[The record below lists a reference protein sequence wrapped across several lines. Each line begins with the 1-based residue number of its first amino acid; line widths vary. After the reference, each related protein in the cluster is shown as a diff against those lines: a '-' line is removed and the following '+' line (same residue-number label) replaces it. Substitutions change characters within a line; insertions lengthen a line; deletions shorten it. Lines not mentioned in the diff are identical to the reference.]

1 MDVYLPNGFLN
12 FEYII
17 KSPIPFWFI
26 IGGRAIGKTFGAL
39 YEPLVLGH
47 KIIYMRRTQSQT
59 DLINR
64 PEFSPYKAIMR
75 EYPEYRITTET
86 ITKYN
91 AAIYR
96 EGESENKDDRTL
108 IGYTAALSTFSNIRG
123 FDASDCDI
131 LIFDEFCPES
141 HERLIKNEASAFLNC
156 VETISRNREL
166 SGRPP
171 LKVICLSNSNQL
183 GNPLFVELR
192 LVRIC
197 EKLRNQGE
205 DLYMNQRRGVAVL
218 MPHDS
223 PISRAKKDTSLY
235 KLAGNRS
242 EFGQMALGN
251 EFVTE
256 GFSESRSINIK
267 SLVPLVTVGK
277 VTIYR
282 SKVDGKKYYCSEFRS
297 GNAPLFADND
307 IDMIRFH
314 NNYSW
319 VRDAY
324 IGNNIVFEDH
334 SAEIYLKKYLD
345 IC

>member
-12 FEYII
+12 FKYII
-17 KSPIPFWFI
+17 ESSIPYWFI
-26 IGGRAIGKTFGAL
+26 VGGRAIGKTFGAL
-39 YEPLVLGH
+39 YEPLVMGL
-47 KIIYMRRTQSQT
+47 KIIYMRRTQAQT
-59 DLINR
+59 DLIN
-64 PEFSPYKAIMR
+64 PQEFSPDKAIMR
-75 EYPEYRITTET
+75 EYPEYKITTET

-96 EGESENKDDRTL
+96 ESDEDPDNRVL

-123 FDASDCDI
+123 FDASECDI

-205 DLYMNQRRGVAVL
+205 DLYLNQRRGVAVL

-223 PISRAKKDTSLY
+223 PISRAKKNTSLY
-235 KLAGNRS
+235 RLAGERS

-251 EFVTE
+251 EFVSE

-282 SKVDGKKYYCSEFRS
+282 TKQEGKKYYCSEFRS
-297 GNAPLFADND
+297 GNAPQFADND
-307 IDMIRFH
+307 IDMVRFH
-314 NNYSW
+314 NNYAW

>member
-1 MDVYLPNGFLN
+1 MDVYLQNGYLN

-17 KSPIPFWFI
+17 KSPIPYWFI
-26 IGGRAIGKTFGAL
+26 LGGRAIGKTFGAL
-39 YEPLVLGH
+39 YEPLVLGY
-47 KIIYMRRTQSQT
+47 KVIYMRRTQSQT

-75 EYPEYRITTET
+75 EYPEFKISTET

-96 EGESENKDDRTL
+96 ESEEDPDNRDL

-183 GNPLFVELR
+183 GNPLFIELR
-192 LVRIC
+192 LVRVC

-205 DLYMNQRRGVAVL
+205 DLYLNPKRGVAVL

-223 PISRAKKDTSLY
+223 PITRQKRETSLY
-235 KLAGNRS
+235 KLAGERS
-242 EFGQMALGN
+242 EFGRMALGN

-256 GFSESRSINIK
+256 GFSECRSINIK
-267 SLVPLVTVGK
+267 NLVPLVTVGK
-277 VTIYR
+277 LTIYR
-282 SKVDGKKYYCSEFRS
+282 IKSDARKYYCSEFRS
-297 GNAPLFADND
+297 GNAPAFADND
-307 IDMIRFH
+307 IDMVRFH
-314 NNYSW
+314 NNFSW

-334 SAEIYLKKYLD
+334 SAEILLKKYLG

>member
-1 MDVYLPNGFLN
+1 MDVYLENGFLN

-17 KSPIPFWFI
+17 ASNIPFWFVV
-26 IGGRAIGKTFGAL
+26 GGRAIGKTFGAL
-39 YEPLVLGH
+39 YEPLRMGL
-47 KIIYMRRTQSQT
+47 KIIYMRRTQAQT

-75 EYPEYRITTET
+75 EYPEYTITTES

-96 EGESENKDDRTL
+96 AGETEEKDDRIL
-108 IGYTAALSTFSNIRG
+108 VGYTAALSTFSNIRG

-131 LIFDEFCPES
+131 LVFDEFCPES
-141 HERLIKNEASAFLNC
+141 HERLIKNEAAAFLNC

-166 SGRPP
+166 TGKPP

-192 LVRIC
+192 LVRVC

-205 DLYMNQRRGVAVL
+205 DLYLNQKRGVAVL

-223 PISRAKKDTSLY
+223 PISRAKKQTSLY
-235 KLAGNRS
+235 RLAGERS
-242 EFGQMALGN
+242 EFGQMALAN
-251 EFVTE
+251 EFVSE
-256 GFSESRSINIK
+256 GFSESRSMDLK
-267 SLVPLVTVGK
+267 SLVPMVTVGK
-277 VTIYR
+277 VTVY
-282 SKVDGKKYYCSEFRS
+282 KNKGDGKKYYCTEHRT
-297 GNAPLFADND
+297 GNAPIFEDND
-307 IDMIRFH
+307 IDMMRFH
-314 NNYSW
+314 SNYSW

-324 IGNNIVFEDH
+324 ISNKIIFEDH
-334 SAEIYLKKYLD
+334 SAEIYLKKYLN
-345 IC
+345 I

>member
-1 MDVYLPNGFLN
+1 MDVYLESGFLN
-12 FEYII
+12 FEYIYD
-17 KSPIPFWFI
+17 SRIPFWFI
-26 IGGRAIGKTFGAL
+26 VGGRAIGKTYGAL
-39 YEPLVLGH
+39 YEALRLGL
-47 KIIYMRRTQSQT
+47 KIIYMRRTQAQT

-64 PEFSPYKAIMR
+64 AEFSPYKAIMR
-75 EYPEYRITTET
+75 DHPEYSIITDS

-91 AAIYR
+91 AGIYR
-96 EGESENKDDRTL
+96 TTEGEEKSNNDL

-123 FDASDCDI
+123 FDASDCDV

-166 SGRPP
+166 TGKPP

-197 EKLRNQGE
+197 ERLRNQGE
-205 DLYMNQRRGVAVL
+205 DLYLNQKRGVAVL

-223 PISRAKKDTSLY
+223 PISRAKKETSLY
-235 KLAGNRS
+235 RLAGERS

-256 GFSESRSINIK
+256 GFSESK
-267 SLVPLVTVGK
+267 SMALKALIPMVTVGK
-277 VTIYR
+277 ITIYK
-282 SKVDGKKYYCSEFRS
+282 SKADGKKYYCSEHRT
-297 GNAPLFADND
+297 GNAPVFQDND

-319 VRDAY
+319 VRDVY
-324 IGNNIVFEDH
+324 ISNKILFEDH
-334 SAEIYLKKYLD
+334 SAEILLKKYLD
-345 IC
+345 I